1 MRRREFLAACGG
13 AFGAALGGV
22 ASSLVVDGAAHP
34 GPFRPL
40 GRVALDGATEAV
52 VGDDGEVAYVA
63 VRDGYATV
71 DVSAPDRPSILA
83 ERRDRLADRENGPL
97 RNVQDVSVDGD
108 RLLVAGPANPRRN
121 ALSGVLVVDVSD
133 PADPVERAFF
143 ETDYP
148 IHNCLLVDGL
158 AYLTGN
164 GASEDGNPLVV
175 VDVAGDEPTEV
186 GRWSL
191 LSADDRWADVDRSLW
206 TLHDVWVQGGIAYCA
221 HWDAGTWLVDVRDP
235 ADPSAVGSLGT
246 RDPAALAA
254 LSTPTMLG
262 VYGWGSDGELTPA
275 ELDGSLATVA
285 DAGGLL
291 GAWGLTPRTLAE
303 LDDLLAVVETEASR
317 LPVEAARGDLGE
329 RTIRDGDR
337 TLRLTAASVGTL
349 YFDPGPVAAA
359 SELVAAV
366 QDARSLEAAHGALRE
381 AGYVTELAIERG
393 DVEVD

>member
-1 MRRREFLAACGG
+1 MTEQAGDQGTIHSLED
-13 AFGAALGGV
+13 AFGFERALVYGIGGGGDVVGTVPTARLLEAHGVETILGGIPWERGV
-22 ASSLVVDGAAHP
+22 IDPTP
-34 GPFRPL
+34 GPYS
-40 GRVALDGATEAV
+40 LDDIE
-52 VGDDGEVAYVA
+52 
-63 VRDGYATV
+63 
-71 DVSAPDRPSILA
+71 
-83 ERRDRLADRENGPL
+83 
-97 RNVQDVSVDGD
+97 
-108 RLLVAGPANPRRN
+108 
-121 ALSGVLVVDVSD
+121 
-133 PADPVERAFF
+133 
-143 ETDYP
+143 
-148 IHNCLLVDGL
+148 
-158 AYLTGN
+158 
-164 GASEDGNPLVV
+164 
-175 VDVAGDEPTEV
+175 
-186 GRWSL
+186 
-191 LSADDRWADVDRSLW
+191 DVDRVSDAVGLA
-206 TLHDVWVQGGIAYCA
+206 TGATRSHDGVAFAETQVAA
-221 HWDAGTWLVDVRDP
+221 HYDEPVALVDVTDGP
-235 ADPSAVGSLGT
+235 AAVAAGIETACEALDVDLVVGVDAGGDALARGGEPGIRSPIADAIGV
-246 RDPAALAA
+246 AALAA